1 MYTLLLVSPRMG
13 DLSDFTATISAQPD
27 ITLHQVHSREDA
39 LRMVREQ
46 TPHLVII
53 DQEITDKK
61 PLDLVMEL
69 LAINAMINTAMI
81 TSMAA
86 GEWHEK
92 SEGLGMMPPISD
104 PPTEKDALALL
115 EAFREMPGLS

>member
-27 ITLHQVHSREDA
+27 ITIHQVDSRKDA

-46 TPHLVII
+46 KPHLVII
-53 DQEITDKK
+53 DQEIRDKN

-69 LAINAMINTAMI
+69 LVINAMINTAMI
-81 TSMAA
+81 TSMDAD
-86 GEWHEK
+86 EWHEK
-92 SEGLGMMPPISD
+92 SEGLGMMPPISN
-104 PPTEKDALALL
+104 PPTEKDAHTLL
-115 EAFREMPGLS
+115 ESFRKMPGLA